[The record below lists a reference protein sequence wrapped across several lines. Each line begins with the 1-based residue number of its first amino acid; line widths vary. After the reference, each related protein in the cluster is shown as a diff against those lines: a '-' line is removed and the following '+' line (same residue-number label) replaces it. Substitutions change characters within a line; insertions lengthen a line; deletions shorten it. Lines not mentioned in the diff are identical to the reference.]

1 MKQSYLIRN
10 LFFVAIMLT
19 LACDIHAQVSVR
31 DRIQVMDKDIF
42 NYPESTESSVK
53 TKKSKTNRIVY
64 SDRAG
69 NQSYEDPYF
78 QRKRL
83 SYGIGTPYYVTDE
96 ENGTYKLVQAD
107 PDIVGKPKS
116 IISFLY
122 NSKRHFKEPG
132 KVNYAGWIPSE
143 NVLMYDH
150 AYLNPRNNQPIRYRI
165 GINSLNK
172 LFDIHQYFHGDTL
185 SIYGEPF
192 LKTKTGDK
200 VVSGEI
206 VYLYK
211 LDKSGKSALISNTPT
226 LADSTKRFLGWI
238 PADLLAE
245 AGQNEVYNIDYSRYR
260 DSLLCAV
267 NLMKPDT
274 LALHNANIQGTI
286 LFNLSGNSSE
296 PTADEAVS
304 FNYPLSVWDRNWNKI
319 INIKGGDIMV
329 SDIRMM
335 KEENKNVNIH
345 VLFHD
350 SDRTY
355 LLPYINVLQNL
366 KLKMKP
372 GYDYSFSATCISA
385 NGRNKHLAPT
395 KDFAMWLDYI
405 KQTISSK
412 QKDRQ
417 PEQSTFSGFDGA
429 IEQLLQHN
437 DASRFSNNLFV
448 VLGSK
453 QTLSLN
459 NHQLSRLATL
469 PARLLFAQI
478 DRNSGTSY
486 QDFLLQAK
494 SLLDSHSTKYIDHI
508 SNYIADNSLVKLEL
522 FKNIE
527 ATDANI
533 YLFDAPNNSL
543 TAGGIIF
550 PKGRNRL
557 ECNAFES
564 TLDSVLRQSFEMD
577 SILLHSLEGY
587 ERNIGVLRS
596 RPTSELAYIFHH
608 TENPDSACLSDI
620 DRNSVNDI
628 YYVKATVADSIMD
641 KYEYGYLLDDAEVAD
656 LLQSYREMLPEFTDS
671 IGKKE
676 LKVLR
681 KQFKRQKK
689 SINRRFYR
697 NVLPKNP
704 YLAQIFYYKTGI
716 MANDARL
723 HSTTVNELKR
733 RKVEL
738 TDFNVDYASLISK
751 MKKLEDMYHRNLF
764 EPVFIAGKK
773 YYLIPKQLIL

>member
-132 KVNYAGWIPSE
+132 KVNYAGWIPSG

-564 TLDSVLRQSFEMD
+564 ALDSVLRQSFEMD

>member
-564 TLDSVLRQSFEMD
+564 ALDSVLRQSFEMD

-620 DRNSVNDI
+620 DRNSVNEI

>member
-564 TLDSVLRQSFEMD
+564 ALDSVLRQSFEMD

-656 LLQSYREMLPEFTDS
+656 LLQSF
-671 IGKKE
+671 
-676 LKVLR
+676 
-681 KQFKRQKK
+681 
-689 SINRRFYR
+689 
-697 NVLPKNP
+697 
-704 YLAQIFYYKTGI
+704 
-716 MANDARL
+716 
-723 HSTTVNELKR
+723 
-733 RKVEL
+733 
-738 TDFNVDYASLISK
+738 
-751 MKKLEDMYHRNLF
+751 
-764 EPVFIAGKK
+764 
-773 YYLIPKQLIL
+773 

>member
-10 LFFVAIMLT
+10 LFFVAILLT

-42 NYPESTESSVK
+42 NYPESMESSVK

-78 QRKRL
+78 QRKRS
-83 SYGIGTPYYVTDE
+83 SYGIGTPYYVTGE

-143 NVLMYDH
+143 NILMYDH

-226 LADSTKRFLGWI
+226 LADSTKRFLGWV

-245 AGQNEVYNIDYSRYR
+245 AGQNEVYNIDYSQYR

-267 NLMKPDT
+267 NLMEPDT
-274 LALHNANIQGTI
+274 LALHNANIQGSI
-286 LFNLSGNSSE
+286 LFNLSGNLSE
-296 PTADEAVS
+296 PISDGTVS
-304 FNYPLSVWDRNWNKI
+304 FNYPLSVWDKNWNKI

-329 SDIRMM
+329 SDVRMM
-335 KEENKNVNIH
+335 EEENKHVNIH

-385 NGRNKHLAPT
+385 NGRNKYLAPT
-395 KDFAMWLDYI
+395 KDFAMWLDDI
-405 KQTISSK
+405 KQTISSNK
-412 QKDRQ
+412 KDMQ

-429 IEQLLQHN
+429 LEQILRCN

-448 VLGSK
+448 ILGSK

-459 NHQLSRLATL
+459 DYQLSRLATL

-486 QDFLLQAK
+486 QDFLLQGK
-494 SLLDSHSTKYIDHI
+494 SLLDTHSTKYIDYI
-508 SNYIADNSLVKLEL
+508 SNYIADNSLVKQGL

-527 ATDANI
+527 STEANI
-533 YLFDAPNNSL
+533 YLFDAPHNSL

-564 TLDSVLRQSFEMD
+564 ALDSVLRQSFEMD
-577 SILLHSLEGY
+577 SILLQSLKEY

-596 RPTSELAYIFHH
+596 RPTSELAYIFDH
-608 TENPDSACLSDI
+608 TENPDSACLNDI

-628 YYVKATVADSIMD
+628 YYVKATVADSIME
-641 KYEYGYLLDDAEVAD
+641 KYESGYLLDDAEIAN
-656 LLQSYREMLPEFTDS
+656 LLQSYREMLPEFTGN
-671 IGKKE
+671 IGERE
-676 LKVLR
+676 LKVLH
-681 KQFKRQKK
+681 KEFKRQKRN
-689 SINRRFYR
+689 ITRR
-697 NVLPKNP
+697 L
-704 YLAQIFYYKTGI
+704 
-716 MANDARL
+716 
-723 HSTTVNELKR
+723 
-733 RKVEL
+733 
-738 TDFNVDYASLISK
+738 
-751 MKKLEDMYHRNLF
+751 
-764 EPVFIAGKK
+764 
-773 YYLIPKQLIL
+773 